1 MSRLRIGVVGSGVA
15 GLTAAY
21 VLSER
26 HDVTLLE
33 KDSRL
38 GGHAHTVD
46 VPTPDGGTVAID
58 TGFIVHNRRTYPNLI
73 RLFDRLGVRTQPSE
87 MSMSVSCAG
96 CGLEYAGSKGV
107 SGLFPTARNLTDTD
121 YLRTLAEVRRFH
133 RHGARIAAD
142 PSRDTMTVDDLLE
155 EGGYSDHFRDHFL
168 LAVIGCVWSS
178 SQDLAGEYPARYLMR
193 FLQNHGMLSVG
204 GSPQWR
210 TVTGGSREYVRAIDR
225 ALGARVLVNS
235 EVVGISRDATGATVA
250 VAGGGEHRFDRLV
263 VATHPDQALKLL
275 DDATEDE
282 QRVLGAWRYAPNETV
297 LHTDTSLLP
306 ARSRAR
312 ASWNYATDACGRD
325 GDLVRVTYDLTRL
338 MRLPSSDGT
347 RYLVT
352 LNRTDRID
360 PASVIRTMSYDHP
373 VYTLDSLAAQK
384 ELPVLDGVAN
394 TFYCGAYHGWGFH
407 EDGCA
412 SGVRVARRLGGE
424 L

>member
-1 MSRLRIGVVGSGVA
+1 MVGSGIA

-21 VLSER
+21 LLADH

-33 KDSRL
+33 RNGRL

-46 VPTPDGGTVAID
+46 VPTRDGGSVAVD
-58 TGFIVHNRRTYPNLI
+58 TGFIVHNERTYPNLL

-87 MSMSVSCAG
+87 MSMSVSCG
-96 CGLEYAGSKGV
+96 ECGLEYAGAKGLT
-107 SGLFPTARNLTDTD
+107 GLFPNARNLTDTD
-121 YLRTLAEVRRFH
+121 YLRTLTEVRRFH
-133 RHGARIAAD
+133 RQGREIAAD
-142 PSRDTMTVDDLLE
+142 PGQDTMTVGDLLE

-178 SQDLAGEYPARYLMR
+178 SQDLAAEYPARYLMR
-193 FLQNHGMLSVG
+193 FLDNHGMLSVG
-204 GSPQWR
+204 GSPEWR
-210 TVTGGSREYVRAIDR
+210 TVTGGSREYVRAIERSLGDR
-225 ALGARVLVNS
+225 VQVDA
-235 EVVGISRDATGATVA
+235 EVVGISRDGTGATVA
-250 VAGGGEHRFDRLV
+250 IAGGRERRFDRLV
-263 VATHPDQALKLL
+263 IATHPDQALKLL
-275 DDATEDE
+275 DDATDDE
-282 QRVLGAWRYAPNETV
+282 QRILGAWRYSANRTV

-306 ARSRAR
+306 ASRQAR

-338 MRLPSSDGT
+338 MRLPSPDGT

-352 LNRTDRID
+352 LNPTDRID
-360 PASVIRTMSYDHP
+360 PAKVIRTMSYDHP

-384 ELPVLDGVAN
+384 ELPVLDGVVQ
-394 TFYCGAYHGWGFH
+394 TYYCGAYHGWGFH

-412 SGVRVARRLGGE
+412 SGVRVARQLGGA